1 MYHQLCFLPP
11 LSCFHAHLLALS
23 HDLVPKG
30 AHARGYALQLKIK
43 HCWKLFLFQMLC
55 CLLVWMNEYI
65 VQIISATRLWLIS
78 RYSHHTLKKRRKM
91 TAKNRH
97 PCTEWFSSL
106 CLQTNQKHMEKQ
118 SLMCTRKTSFY
129 MDNITSTL
137 TIVVFSINWSQ
148 MFALYVRQMCCKL
161 ELKTLY
167 NRKTTASLRN
177 QRKRRV
183 CSDPCICSTQ
193 RYSFFSSDVLCQI
206 WRIFPRS
213 FDIVVI
219 SDVPTR

>member
-1 MYHQLCFLPP
+1 M
-11 LSCFHAHLLALS
+11 
-23 HDLVPKG
+23 PKG

-43 HCWKLFLFQMLC
+43 HCWKLFLFEMLC

-91 TAKNRH
+91 TAKNGH

-118 SLMCTRKTSFY
+118 SLICTRKTSFY

-137 TIVVFSINWSQ
+137 TIVVFSINWSW

-161 ELKTLY
+161 ELKIW
-167 NRKTTASLRN
+167 TTE
-177 QRKRRV
+177 KRQHRFGISGNV
-183 CSDPCICSTQ
+183 ACVPIHVFALHSDT
-193 RYSFFSSDVLCQI
+193 RFFPAMFCAKSEEY
-206 WRIFPRS
+206 FPDRL
-213 FDIVVI
+213 ILL
-219 SDVPTR
+219 